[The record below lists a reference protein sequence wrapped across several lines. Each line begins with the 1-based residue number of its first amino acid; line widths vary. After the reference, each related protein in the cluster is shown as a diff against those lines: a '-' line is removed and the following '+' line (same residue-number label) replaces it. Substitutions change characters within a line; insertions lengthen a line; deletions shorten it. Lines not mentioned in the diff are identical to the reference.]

1 MVFTG
6 QAFVF
11 QAYNDCTHARPVS
24 GFSFVESVDLLLI
37 WRDII
42 KCLIELL
49 LEEREV
55 SPSVTSSVSAAAT
68 KNPKDP
74 HYFG

>member
-1 MVFTG
+1 MVEKSILL
-6 QAFVF
+6 
-11 QAYNDCTHARPVS
+11 DARV
-24 GFSFVESVDLLLI
+24 VLI
-37 WRDII
+37 
-42 KCLIELL
+42 KYLIELL

-74 HYFG
+74 RYFG